1 MENATFTAA
10 DIAEIEAEA
19 HALRAEATFNT
30 VANAHRSFSVGP
42 DSFCCTVYST
52 KDQN

>member
-19 HALRAEATFNT
+19 HALRAEATFNMAKT
-30 VANAHRSFSVGP
+30 VVTWVRRQFTFSTPSSTQNA
-42 DSFCCTVYST
+42 
-52 KDQN
+52 